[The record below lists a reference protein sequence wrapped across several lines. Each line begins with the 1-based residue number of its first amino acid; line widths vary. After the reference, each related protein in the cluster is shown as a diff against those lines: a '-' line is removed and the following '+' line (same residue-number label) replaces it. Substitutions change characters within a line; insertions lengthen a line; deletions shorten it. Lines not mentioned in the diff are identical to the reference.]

1 MILLSFEL
9 TGSSIWDTFVNSMF
23 GIFAPVKDTIGDA
36 MGNFYDA
43 VVAAL
48 TIISDHIT
56 GTIHNIEAVTEV
68 LFTSVNIASGLHPYI
83 WAPIASSMLIVI
95 LIAIGKTVLGWGNT

>member
-9 TGSSIWDTFVNSMF
+9 TGASIWDMFVNSMV

-48 TIISDHIT
+48 TILIEHIT
-56 GTIHNIEAVTEV
+56 GTARNIEALTEV

-95 LIAIGKTVLGWGNT
+95 LIALAKTVLGWGNT